1 MNGRGANGAHRPTVT
16 VVAHAIDRSG
26 QGMERLHA
34 RLIEELSEEFRFVV
48 ITGSIDAA
56 TAAWADEIVK
66 VRIPRR
72 PIPLR
77 FAVFALTASFALW
90 RRRGASLVHT
100 CGAIVLPQVDF
111 ISVHLCQAGVI
122 AANGGR
128 LAPRGA
134 SRVRSVNTAV
144 LKIMARAMERR
155 AFTHGASAMVVAE
168 RGPAEISRFYPNTP
182 VILTEN
188 AVPDLPAPTVVRA
201 AMRQALGVEDRRVIL
216 MVGGDWALRGV
227 GLVLEALTM
236 LDDDVVLVVVGRGDA
251 ASLRRAAGERGLAN
265 RVVLLGQRSDLADL
279 YGAADVFVVASAY
292 ETFSLVL
299 VEAARSHLPIV
310 TTNVGVAST
319 LHDGADGPGLLLA
332 ERTPEALAAGIAD
345 VFADPVDSVARAERA
360 FKRSQRF
367 TVDRLVSAVRAAYH
381 AAGEGPRS

>member
-1 MNGRGANGAHRPTVT
+1 
-16 VVAHAIDRSG
+16 
-26 QGMERLHA
+26 MERLHA

-48 ITGSIDAA
+48 ITGSIDGA
-56 TAAWADEIVK
+56 TAAWVDEIVK

-144 LKIMARAMERR
+144 LKFMARAMERR

-168 RGPAEISRFYPNTP
+168 RGRAEIARFYPNTP

-188 AVPDLPAPTVVRA
+188 AVTDLPAPTVARA

-319 LHDGADGPGLLLA
+319 LHDGTDGPGLLLA
-332 ERTPEALAAGIAD
+332 ERTPAALAAGIAA
-345 VFADPVDSVARAERA
+345 VFANPVDSVARAERA
-360 FKRSQRF
+360 FERSQRF
-367 TVDRLVSAVRAAYH
+367 TVDRLVSAVRSAYH

>member
-1 MNGRGANGAHRPTVT
+1 
-16 VVAHAIDRSG
+16 
-26 QGMERLHA
+26 
-34 RLIEELSEEFRFVV
+34 
-48 ITGSIDAA
+48 
-56 TAAWADEIVK
+56 
-66 VRIPRR
+66 
-72 PIPLR
+72 
-77 FAVFALTASFALW
+77 
-90 RRRGASLVHT
+90 
-100 CGAIVLPQVDF
+100 
-111 ISVHLCQAGVI
+111 
-122 AANGGR
+122 
-128 LAPRGA
+128 
-134 SRVRSVNTAV
+134 
-144 LKIMARAMERR
+144 
-155 AFTHGASAMVVAE
+155 MVVAE
-168 RGPAEISRFYPNTP
+168 RGRAEISRFYPNTP

-188 AVPDLPAPTVVRA
+188 AVPDLPAPTVARA

-345 VFADPVDSVARAERA
+345 VLADPVASVARAERA
-360 FKRSQRF
+360 FESSQRF